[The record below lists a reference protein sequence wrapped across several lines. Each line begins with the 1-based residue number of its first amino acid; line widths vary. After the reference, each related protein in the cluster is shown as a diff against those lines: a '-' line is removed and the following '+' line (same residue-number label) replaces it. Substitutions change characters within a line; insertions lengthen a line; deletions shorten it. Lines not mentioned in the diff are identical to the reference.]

1 MFAPFARRV
10 PASNLGCGSRG
21 PSALWTENAEKMMP
35 AEICMYV
42 FRDSNFNLDWHSK
55 LELESNFES
64 DRVDINCDSILF
76 YINSYVLR
84 T

>member
-1 MFAPFARRV
+1 MAWLRF
-10 PASNLGCGSRG
+10 
-21 PSALWTENAEKMMP
+21 AEKMMP

-64 DRVDINCDSILF
+64 DRVDIR
-76 YINSYVLR
+76 VLKKPVKKL
-84 T
+84 